1 MTARL
6 QSELPSD
13 LHTKLARGEISL
25 ASVFRLDQET
35 LYEIAGLG
43 YRLLNSGNLTEAKQ
57 IYAGLVAADPFDS
70 VFHCHLAAVH
80 HRLGELDDAFREY
93 SEALKFNWANV
104 DALVG
109 RGELQI
115 TQQRFIEGLR
125 DLRQGIELDPS
136 AIRSSTIRARAL
148 LHALEEAKS

>member
-1 MTARL
+1 MTATP
-6 QSELPSD
+6 QPDLPLD
-13 LHTKLARGEISL
+13 LNTKLARGEIAL
-25 ASVFRLDQET
+25 ASVFGLDQET

-70 VFHCHLAAVH
+70 VFHCHLGAVH

-93 SEALKFNWANV
+93 SESLRFNVANI

-109 RGELQI
+109 RGEVQL
-115 TQQRFIEGLR
+115 TQGNSSAGSS
-125 DLRQGIELDPS
+125 DLKRAVELDPS
-136 AIRSSTIRARAL
+136 VTRPSTIRARAL
-148 LHALEEAKS
+148 LLTLHHP